1 MGIDSGNL
9 YGTLNMLLLQVLEHD
24 ELHGLEIQ
32 RRIEQLAGASL
43 HIEEGALYP
52 ALRRL
57 EKDGLVSSGWGV
69 SERRRRARFY
79 RMTAKGRRRLARER
93 ASWLEYVR
101 AVGSVLRLKAE
112 DLP

>member
-1 MGIDSGNL
+1 MSIDAGSL
-9 YGTLNMLLLQVLEHD
+9 YGTINMLLLQVLEHE

-32 RRIEQLAGASL
+32 RRIEQQTEDSL

-57 EKDGLVSSGWGV
+57 EKDGFVASGWGI

-79 RMTAKGRRRLARER
+79 RITAKGRRRLARER
-93 ASWLEYVR
+93 ANWVEYVR
-101 AVGSVLRLKAE
+101 AVGNVLRLKPG
-112 DLP
+112 DLH

>member
-1 MGIDSGNL
+1 VTIDASSL
-9 YGTLNMLLLQVLEHD
+9 YGTLNMLLLQVLEHE

-32 RRIEQLAGASL
+32 RRIEQLTRASL

-69 SERRRRARFY
+69 SDKRRRARFY
-79 RMTAKGRRRLARER
+79 RMTAKGKRRLARER
-93 ASWLEYVR
+93 ANWLEYVR
-101 AVGSVLRLKAE
+101 AVGSVLRLDAE
-112 DLP
+112 KLP